1 MGNAYS
7 KISDFVKEYKE
18 IIEKNAN
25 LTGISLAWGMYSSL
39 PLSTLMK
46 IGNEAIDYYAEAHL
60 YKWNAVIHTIGMP
73 FTACGLIQLTSGV
86 LNLRRETAKQ
96 FSLAIYLLYGG
107 HYALLF
113 PTKPVITYYALY
125 SIPLYLAFK
134 SYDKLCKSTLERQ
147 GNSNQMNTSLTT
159 TITSSFSFSNW
170 FNLPL
175 IYNAL
180 TICIPSLICQEV
192 AGHYFG
198 GDIPS
203 RPEGVLNA
211 IVYAMYF
218 SVSHLFQH

>member
-7 KISDFVKEYKE
+7 KLSEFVKEYKE
-18 IIEKNAN
+18 LVEENAN
-25 LTGISLAWGMYSSL
+25 LTGLSLAWGMYSSL
-39 PLSTLMK
+39 PLSMLMK
-46 IGNEAIDYYAEAHL
+46 IGDEAIDYYAEAHL
-60 YKWNAVIHTIGMP
+60 YKWNAFIHTIGMP
-73 FTACGLIQLTSGV
+73 FTACGLIQLASGI

-96 FSLAIYLLYGG
+96 FSLAVYLLYGG

-113 PTKPVITYYALY
+113 PTKPVITYYVLY

-134 SYDKLCKSTLERQ
+134 RYDKLCKSKFERQ
-147 GNSNQMNTSLTT
+147 GSNSHLSTSLTT
-159 TITSSFSFSNW
+159 TIISSFSFSNW

-192 AGHYFG
+192 VGHYFA

-203 RPEGVLNA
+203 RSEGVLNA
-211 IVYAMYF
+211 IIYAMYF
-218 SVSHLFQH
+218 SVSHLF

>member
-18 IIEKNAN
+18 LIEENAS
-25 LTGISLAWGMYSSL
+25 LTSISLAWGMYSSL
-39 PLSTLMK
+39 PLSILMK
-46 IGNEAIDYYAEAHL
+46 IGDEAIDYYAEAHL

-73 FTACGLIQLTSGV
+73 FTACGLIQLASGV

-113 PTKPVITYYALY
+113 PTKPVIAYYALY

-134 SYDKLCKSTLERQ
+134 SYDKLCKSTLERR

-159 TITSSFSFSNW
+159 TITSSFSNW
-170 FNLPL
+170 FNLHL

-180 TICIPSLICQEV
+180 TICIPSLICQE
-192 AGHYFG
+192 AIGHYFG

-203 RPEGVLNA
+203 RSEGVLNA

-218 SVSHLFQH
+218 SVSHLF

>member
-7 KISDFVKEYKE
+7 KVSDFVKEYKE
-18 IIEKNAN
+18 IIEQNVN
-25 LTGISLAWGMYSSL
+25 LTGLSSAWGMYSSL
-39 PLSTLMK
+39 PLSSLMK

-60 YKWNAVIHTIGMP
+60 YKWNAVIHTVGMP
-73 FTACGLIQLTSGV
+73 FTACGLVQLTSGI

-96 FSLAIYLLYGG
+96 FSLAVYLLYGG

-113 PTKPVITYYALY
+113 PIQPVITYYALY

-159 TITSSFSFSNW
+159 TITSSFSNW

-192 AGHYFG
+192 IGHYIG

>member
-7 KISDFVKEYKE
+7 KLSEFVKEYKE
-18 IIEKNAN
+18 LIEENAN
-25 LTGISLAWGMYSSL
+25 LTGLSLAWGMYSSL

-46 IGNEAIDYYAEAHL
+46 IGDEAIDYYAEAHL
-60 YKWNAVIHTIGMP
+60 YKWNAFIHTIGMP
-73 FTACGLIQLTSGV
+73 FTACGLIQLATGI

-96 FSLAIYLLYGG
+96 FSLAVYLLYGG

-113 PTKPVITYYALY
+113 PTKPVITYYVLY

-134 SYDKLCKSTLERQ
+134 RYDKLCKSKFERQ
-147 GNSNQMNTSLTT
+147 GSNSHLSTSLTI
-159 TITSSFSFSNW
+159 TIASSFSNW

-192 AGHYFG
+192 VGHYFA

-203 RPEGVLNA
+203 RSEGVLNA
-211 IVYAMYF
+211 IIYAMYF
-218 SVSHLFQH
+218 SVSHLF

>member
-7 KISDFVKEYKE
+7 KLSEFVKEYKE
-18 IIEKNAN
+18 LVEENAN
-25 LTGISLAWGMYSSL
+25 LTGLSLAWGMYSSL

-46 IGNEAIDYYAEAHL
+46 IGDEAIDYYAEAHL

-73 FTACGLIQLTSGV
+73 FTACGLIQLASGI

-96 FSLAIYLLYGG
+96 FSLAVYLLYGG

-113 PTKPVITYYALY
+113 PTKPVITYYVLY

-134 SYDKLCKSTLERQ
+134 RYDKLCKSKFERQ
-147 GNSNQMNTSLTT
+147 GSNSHLSTSLTT
-159 TITSSFSFSNW
+159 TITASFSNW

-192 AGHYFG
+192 VGHYFA

-203 RPEGVLNA
+203 RSEGVLNA
-211 IVYAMYF
+211 IIYAMYF
-218 SVSHLFQH
+218 SVSHLF